1 MSPFHSPLAVLVDRL
16 GSRTLEVCD
25 REEAREEALE
35 AERMHDDPS
44 VDAEL
49 VPTALKR
56 AAA

>member
-1 MSPFHSPLAVLVDRL
+1 MSPFHSPLAVLVDEL
-16 GSRTLEVCD
+16 GSRTLEVCAE
-25 REEAREEALE
+25 RKHVKKLE